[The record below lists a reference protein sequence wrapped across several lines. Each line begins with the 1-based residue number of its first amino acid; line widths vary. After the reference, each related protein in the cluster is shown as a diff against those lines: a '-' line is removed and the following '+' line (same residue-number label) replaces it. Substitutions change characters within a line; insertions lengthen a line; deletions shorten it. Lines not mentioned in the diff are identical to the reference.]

1 MLTRRSFVAGFAGVA
16 GLGAV
21 AALTGCTTAPEPTP
35 SADGVE
41 ADIVV
46 KAIDNAYE
54 PAEVTVKRGQAIRW
68 DFLGTQEHDVVAEDG
83 SFVSELVTEGSFTH
97 VFDEAGEFPYL
108 CSIHPEMT
116 GLVTVEG

>member
-21 AALTGCTTAPEPTP
+21 AALTGCTAAPEPTP

-41 ADIVV
+41 ADVVV

-68 DFLGTQEHDVVAEDG
+68 DFLGTQKHDVVADDG

-97 VFDEAGEFPYL
+97 VFEEAGEFPYL

>member
-83 SFVSELVTEGSFTH
+83 SFVSELITEGSFTH